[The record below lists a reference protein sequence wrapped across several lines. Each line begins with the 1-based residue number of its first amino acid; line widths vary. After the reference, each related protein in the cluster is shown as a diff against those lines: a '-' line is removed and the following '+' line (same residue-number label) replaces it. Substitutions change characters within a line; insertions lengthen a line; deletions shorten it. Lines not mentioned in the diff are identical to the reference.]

1 MMLEFLG
8 EVDAAARVRTAV
20 DRSDDVTGSTTEL
33 GDAIVER
40 VRGASEAHGAER
52 K

>member
-8 EVDAAARVRTAV
+8 EVDAAARVRAAV
-20 DRSDDVTGSTTEL
+20 DRSDDVTGSTSEI
-33 GDAIVER
+33 GDAIVAKL
-40 VRGASEAHGAER
+40 VASEADGAER